1 MLQVQQF
8 VCKHH
13 TRAASGPNPVS
24 TKTPQNFMIQDRTPL
39 IPGDFL
45 MGIIAAFF
53 FRFQRTVLEILV
65 GTKLLHLST

>member
-13 TRAASGPNPVS
+13 TCTRAASGPNLVS
-24 TKTPQNFMIQDRTPL
+24 PKTPQNFMIQDRTPL
-39 IPGDFL
+39 IPEDLL

-53 FRFQRTVLEILV
+53 F
-65 GTKLLHLST
+65 HL